1 MTPWTHVDGEALYNV
16 PNWGRG
22 YFRINSEG
30 NVEATP
36 EGPDRPNSPAID
48 VYQLLGQIL
57 RRGIQ
62 TPVLLRFDG
71 ILRAR
76 VRELNAAFNAARA
89 EFDYK
94 GAYRGVFPI
103 KVNQQRHV
111 VEALLEEGRKHGT
124 GLEVG
129 SKPELLAAIAL
140 QADGG
145 SLLLCNGYKDENYIE
160 TALLSSKLGIYPVI
174 VVEKFSE
181 LSTILRVSERLGIK
195 PAIGVRSKLG
205 GRGSGRWSDSAGDRS
220 KFGLNTRQIVDLVD
234 VLKAEGKLDCLE
246 LLHFHIGSQV
256 TDIRAVKNA
265 LREATRTLID
275 LNAMGARIKFMD
287 VGGGLGVDY
296 DGSSTNFESSMNYSL
311 AEYARDVVY
320 HLSVACREAEI
331 PEPAIVTESGRALTA
346 HHAVLVTEVLGVTDF
361 GHGGPHDPVKPDEHE
376 LIQNSA
382 SICDTISAKNF
393 QESYHDALQ
402 VRDEAMVL
410 FNVGQLTLKERARV
424 EENFW
429 RTCQKI
435 LRVIRALPYVP
446 DDLANLE
453 RDMADTYFLNFSLF
467 QSLPDSWAINQLFPV
482 LPLHR
487 LNEQPTRHAVLADIT
502 CDSDGKI
509 DRFIDLRDVKRTLEL
524 HALRPNEPYYLGFF
538 LVGAY
543 QEILGDMH
551 NLFGDPNIVHVDL
564 DEQGRARVSHVVR
577 GDRTEEVLSYVEYFE
592 QDVLTRLRRHIE
604 RSLEEGRMTFEE
616 SALLQRRYEAGLASY
631 TYLTRDRDDAEISLQ
646 DHGGNGHGHLPG
658 SPGNGSPTS
667 SSGATGTH
675 GAHHPPA
682 ATPATPT
689 AQHAATPLRG
699 NARRS

>member
-22 YFRINSEG
+22 YFRINAEG

-76 VRELNAAFNAARA
+76 VRELNQAFNAARA

-94 GAYRGVFPI
+94 GAYRGVYPI

-160 TALLSSKLGIYPVI
+160 TALLASKLGIYPVI

-181 LSTILRVSERLGIK
+181 LATVLMVSERLGIK

-220 KFGLNTRQIVDLVD
+220 KFGLNTRQIVDLVE
-234 VLKAEGKLDCLE
+234 VLKTEGKLDCLE

-275 LNAMGARIKFMD
+275 LHAMGARIKFMD

-331 PEPAIVTESGRALTA
+331 AEPAIVTESGRALTA

-361 GHGGPHDPVKPDEHE
+361 GHGGLPDPIKPDDHE

-393 QESYHDALQ
+393 RESYHDALQ

-631 TYLTRDRDDAEISLQ
+631 TYLTRDRDDADLAMTPELTT
-646 DHGGNGHGHLPG
+646 NGHGPAPG
-658 SPGNGSPTS
+658 TPGNGGGGNPPP
-667 SSGATGTH
+667 
-675 GAHHPPA
+675 HHPP
-682 ATPATPT
+682 PATPSSPA
-689 AQHAATPLRG
+689 AQHGGAAVRG
-699 NARRS
+699 ARRP